1 MTRWEKR
8 TYVCHTCDALIEYSM
23 DRESIPLDI
32 DVSQFTCICGGAS
45 GLLSVDT
52 AILQPINERNEM
64 YQDSNVVIPPVPDEL
79 LASYKQEMEL
89 RYGSEITILNNK
101 LDDRN
106 RRISDF
112 NTNINA
118 VRDYL
123 VENYDELEG
132 HADSIAD
139 ILGVDLTKTT
149 TFTVV
154 ATYTVEIT
162 HNIDEE
168 PTEFDFSIGW
178 SNGLEY
184 NGSGDME
191 IVDSDVTEVHES

>member
-8 TYVCHTCDALIEYSM
+8 TYVCHTCDALIEYHM
-23 DRESIPLDI
+23 DRESIPLDV

-79 LASYKQEMEL
+79 LASYKQELEL
-89 RYGSEITILNNK
+89 KYGNDITILNNK
-101 LDDRN
+101 LNDRN
-106 RRISDF
+106 QRIFDF

-139 ILGVDLTKTT
+139 ILGVDLTKVT

-168 PTEFDFSIGW
+168 PTDYDFTIGW

-184 NGSGDME
+184 NGSGEME
-191 IVDSDVTEVHES
+191 IVDSEVTNVDEA

>member
-23 DRESIPLDI
+23 DRESIPLDV

-123 VENYDELEG
+123 VENYDELEL

-139 ILGVDLTKTT
+139 LLGVDLTKTT

-162 HNIDEE
+162 HDINHL
-168 PTEFDFSIGW
+168 PTDFDFAIGW

-184 NGSGDME
+184 NGEGDIE
-191 IVDSDVTEVHES
+191 IIDSDITEIHEV

>member
-1 MTRWEKR
+1 
-8 TYVCHTCDALIEYSM
+8 
-23 DRESIPLDI
+23 
-32 DVSQFTCICGGAS
+32 
-45 GLLSVDT
+45 
-52 AILQPINERNEM
+52 M
-64 YQDSNVVIPPVPDEL
+64 YQDNNPIVDKPIPTLEEQ
-79 LASYKQEMEL
+79 YKQEMEL

-101 LDDRN
+101 LHDRN
-106 RRISDF
+106 QRISDF

-139 ILGVDLTKTT
+139 LLGVDLTKTT

-162 HNIDEE
+162 HDINHL
-168 PTEFDFSIGW
+168 PTDFDFEIGW

-184 NGSGDME
+184 NGEGDME
-191 IVDSDVTEVHES
+191 IVDSDITEIHEA